1 MAEQPVSDV
10 ARKAKSQVSTAMY
23 LHTMGLTDSACHD
36 LGLIKTY
43 EGVDSTMRR
52 MIASIQFQGGYYD
65 EVLKTLQ
72 DQNDSMSLLLR
83 GKSEFMIG
91 SFRSATAYFR

>member
-1 MAEQPVSDV
+1 
-10 ARKAKSQVSTAMY
+10 MY

-65 EVLKTLQ
+65 EVLKTL
-72 DQNDSMSLLLR
+72 
-83 GKSEFMIG
+83 
-91 SFRSATAYFR
+91 